1 MIARFL
7 LKRAGVIGRGV
18 HSSLLASI
26 LFEDLKTVLD
36 WGQIFLAVVLICALG
51 FRHRVLELLPVPKV
65 PGLGRH
71 LGYPDSPLFSVISGV
86 LFLYE
91 DLPPFAQ
98 DILWYNPIMHI
109 TGLMREGFYPVYS
122 PGYISVAY
130 TAACALVPMVI
141 GLLLLPG
148 QYHRD
153 PALQIT
159 PRPMLPAGHSLC
171 YGLDM

>member
-1 MIARFL
+1 M
-7 LKRAGVIGRGV
+7 
-18 HSSLLASI
+18 
-26 LFEDLKTVLD
+26 
-36 WGQIFLAVVLICALG
+36 
-51 FRHRVLELLPVPKV
+51 
-65 PGLGRH
+65 
-71 LGYPDSPLFSVISGV
+71 

-141 GLLLLPG
+141 GLLLLR

-153 PALQIT
+153 LLY
-159 PRPMLPAGHSLC
+159 R
-171 YGLDM
+171 